1 MELTKISRKRAVDE
15 VYEALREAI
24 IQHVFHPGQRL
35 VVEDLA
41 QKLGVSLT
49 PVRSAIQMLTSDGLV
64 EIHPR
69 SGTFVATLS
78 SQDLEETFD
87 IRLALESLAIEKAI
101 RFITPAQ
108 EARLEEL
115 LKILAECMNKED
127 GRQLHDEANHE
138 FHQTLIEASGNKR
151 LLDMYESLNAHIQI
165 ARLHAE
171 QTDWRARLHAEQKE
185 HEEMLAALLRK
196 DTRAA
201 VSATRRHIEGAKK
214 ALMTQL
220 QGQGT
225 QGTKTSLASATE
237 PTASSR

>member
-24 IQHVFHPGQRL
+24 IQHVFQPGQRL

-41 QKLGVSLT
+41 RKLGVSLT
-49 PVRSAIQMLTSDGLV
+49 PVRSAVQMLTSDGLV

-78 SQDLEETFD
+78 PQDVEETFD
-87 IRLALESLAIEKAI
+87 IRLALESLAMEKAI
-101 RFITPAQ
+101 RLITPDQ
-108 EARLEEL
+108 VERLEQL
-115 LKILAECMNKED
+115 LRVLSECMDKEE
-127 GRQLHDEANHE
+127 GRQEHDEANHE
-138 FHQTLIEASGNKR
+138 FHQILIEASGNKR
-151 LLDMYESLNAHIQI
+151 LLEMYESLNAHIQI

-171 QTDWRARLHAEQKE
+171 RTDWRARVQAEQKE
-185 HEEMLAALLRK
+185 HEEMLAALKRK

-201 VSATRRHIEGAKK
+201 VSATRRHIEGAKR

-225 QGTKTSLASATE
+225 E
-237 PTASSR
+237 

>member
-24 IQHVFHPGQRL
+24 IQHVFQPGQRL

-49 PVRSAIQMLTSDGLV
+49 PVRSAVQMLTSDGLV
-64 EIHPR
+64 EIRPR

-87 IRLALESLAIEKAI
+87 IRLALESLAIEKAV

-108 EARLEEL
+108 LARLEEL
-115 LKILAECMNKED
+115 LKLLAECMNKAD
-127 GRQLHDEANHE
+127 GRQVHDEANHE
-138 FHQTLIEASGNKR
+138 FHQILIEASGNKR

-171 QTDWRARLHAEQKE
+171 QTDWRARLHAEHNE

-201 VSATRRHIEGAKK
+201 ISATRRHIEGAKR

-225 QGTKTSLASATE
+225 KTSVASASE
-237 PTASSR
+237 PAANSR

>member
-24 IQHVFHPGQRL
+24 IQHVFQPGQRL

-49 PVRSAIQMLTSDGLV
+49 PVRSAVQMLTSDGLV

-78 SQDLEETFD
+78 AQDVEETFD
-87 IRLALESLAIEKAI
+87 IRLALESLAMEKAI
-101 RFITPAQ
+101 RLITPAQ
-108 EARLEEL
+108 VERLEEL
-115 LKILAECMNKED
+115 LRVLSECTDKEE
-127 GRQLHDEANHE
+127 GRQQHDEANHE
-138 FHQTLIEASGNKR
+138 FHQILIEASGNRR

-165 ARLHAE
+165 ARLHAGKS
-171 QTDWRARLHAEQKE
+171 DWRARLDAEQKE
-185 HEEMLAALLRK
+185 HEEMLAALERK

-201 VSATRRHIEGAKK
+201 VNATRRHIEGAKR

-220 QGQGT
+220 QGQGI
-225 QGTKTSLASATE
+225 E
-237 PTASSR
+237 

>member
-24 IQHVFHPGQRL
+24 IQHVFQPGQRL

-49 PVRSAIQMLTSDGLV
+49 PVRSAVQMLTSDGLV
-64 EIHPR
+64 EIRPR

-78 SQDLEETFD
+78 PQDLEETFD
-87 IRLALESLAIEKAI
+87 IRLALELLAMEKAI
-101 RFITPAQ
+101 RFITPSQ
-108 EARLEEL
+108 LERLQEL
-115 LKILAECMNKED
+115 LNTLAECMDKED
-127 GRQLHDEANHE
+127 GRQLHDDANHE
-138 FHQTLIEASGNKR
+138 FHQILIEASGNKR

-171 QTDWRARLHAEQKE
+171 RTDWRARLQAEQKE
-185 HEEMLAALLRK
+185 HEEMLAAVKGK

-201 VSATRRHIEGAKK
+201 VSAARRHIEGAKR

-225 QGTKTSLASATE
+225 E
-237 PTASSR
+237 